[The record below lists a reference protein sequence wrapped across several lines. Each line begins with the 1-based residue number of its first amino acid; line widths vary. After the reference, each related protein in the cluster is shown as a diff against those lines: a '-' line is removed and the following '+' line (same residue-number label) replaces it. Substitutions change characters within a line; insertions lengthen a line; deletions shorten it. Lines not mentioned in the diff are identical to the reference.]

1 MDSRKTLCLLLFSFI
16 SLVLFAGSISY
27 GDVGIPEV
35 RKPAPKVGVDEG
47 NLREDKPHKPHK
59 PHKLQRRHM
68 IHPTLIYLTG

>member
-1 MDSRKTLCLLLFSFI
+1 MDSRKTFCLLLFFFI
-16 SLVLFAGSISY
+16 SFVLFAGSISY

-59 PHKLQRRHM
+59 LQRRHM